1 MIIIRSINW
10 CNGWHVSLRSR
21 PMPAVLQESNLKISF
36 DALNAKKKIFQL
48 GSEKPLVAPLSIRL
62 ITIQR
67 SEWPPFLDRMV
78 STTLTQTWMT
88 WKQMVITWFGA
99 GRYFLNFDNHCSS
112 AKKQSDIDETR
123 AQILKT
129 MKGLQMFC
137 LSHLYNASL
146 AEWVFSFE
154 CLEVDFW
161 SAKIL
166 FVWR

>member
-1 MIIIRSINW
+1 MDLTAGMSPSGPDP
-10 CNGWHVSLRSR
+10 CQPYSR
-21 PMPAVLQESNLKISF
+21 TKISNQLWCF
-36 DALNAKKKIFQL
+36 KCKKKKIFQL
-48 GSEKPLVAPLSIRL
+48 VSEKPLTAPLSIR
-62 ITIQR
+62 IMTIQR
-67 SEWPPFLDRMV
+67 SEWPPFIDHTV
-78 STTLTQTWMT
+78 STTLKQTWMA
-88 WKQMVITWFGA
+88 WKQMVITWFRA
-99 GRYFLNFDNHCSS
+99 GRYFLSFDKHCSS
-112 AKKQSDIDETR
+112 AKKQSGIDETR

-137 LSHLYNASL
+137 LSHLYTASL

>member
-1 MIIIRSINW
+1 MLRLACLPQVQTHASPTLEPKFQNQLW
-10 CNGWHVSLRSR
+10 CF
-21 PMPAVLQESNLKISF
+21 KCK
-36 DALNAKKKIFQL
+36 KKKIFQL
-48 GSEKPLVAPLSIRL
+48 GSEKPQIAPLSICIMTSQRL
-62 ITIQR
+62 
-67 SEWPPFLDRMV
+67 EWPPFIDHTV
-78 STTLTQTWMT
+78 STTLKQTWMT

-112 AKKQSDIDETR
+112 AKKQSGIDETR

-137 LSHLYNASL
+137 LSHLYTASL